1 MRACPLRVFVTL
13 ALVALASLAWR
24 VLCSQAPP
32 STLEVPWI
40 ESLRPGAF
48 DDQSHP
54 VLDEWAVAYRI
65 DATVFVP
72 LLFTSIPIVSRDA
85 VGIGSFTAWDSPEDA
100 NARVRAYEFFAVSFP
115 ERARGLN
122 RLGLVR
128 EVVRLT
134 PEGAGWTAHFGV
146 ISADWETHKGAG
158 QALDQSEDIQRYSII
173 DGLIRARQAE
183 NSMLHLNVPG
193 RWTTSAALYDEVRRR
208 WEGQEPDFTRELSN
222 PDRRTYS
229 EPLGFLGGLQSSL
242 RAVAAD
248 LANGEDPRKH
258 HRYQGYVHNG
268 RVLRFELR
276 AVDLDPGRAKG
287 YAQAGWLADP
297 TALRR
302 LEYRILDDRGDELER
317 FKLWVELAA
326 RRVKDPFAAPLVP
339 IAFELE
345 PRAYLLLRAV
355 RVSGRSAAAGHRSD
369 RTVLPDA
376 PGAYDRCHTPLAVR
390 ASRACG

>member
-1 MRACPLRVFVTL
+1 MRARPSRVLVTL

-24 VLCSQAPP
+24 VLCFQAPP
-32 STLEVPWI
+32 STLAIPWI

-48 DDQSHP
+48 DDHWYP

-65 DATVFVP
+65 DATVSVP

-85 VGIGSFTAWDSPEDA
+85 VGIGSFTTRDGPEDE

-134 PEGAGWTAHFGV
+134 SEGAGWTAHFGV
-146 ISADWETHKGAG
+146 ISSDWETHKGAR
-158 QALDQSEDIQRYSII
+158 QALDQFEDVQRYSII
-173 DGLIRARQAE
+173 DGLIRAHQAE

-193 RWTTSAALYDEVRRR
+193 RWTTTGALYDEVRRR

-222 PDRRTYS
+222 SDRRTYS

-248 LANGEDPRKH
+248 VAKGEDPRNH
-258 HRYQGYVHNG
+258 HRYQAYVHNG

-276 AVDLDPGRAKG
+276 AVDRDAGLAER
-287 YAQAGWLADP
+287 YAEAGWLADP
-297 TALRR
+297 AALRR
-302 LEYRILDDRGDELER
+302 LDYRILDNRGDELES

-326 RRVKDPFAAPLVP
+326 RRVRDPFAAPLVP
-339 IAFELE
+339 IAFELK
-345 PRAYLLLRAV
+345 PRAYLVLRAV
-355 RVSGRSAAAGHRSD
+355 RV
-369 RTVLPDA
+369 
-376 PGAYDRCHTPLAVR
+376 
-390 ASRACG
+390 ASRENALRAR